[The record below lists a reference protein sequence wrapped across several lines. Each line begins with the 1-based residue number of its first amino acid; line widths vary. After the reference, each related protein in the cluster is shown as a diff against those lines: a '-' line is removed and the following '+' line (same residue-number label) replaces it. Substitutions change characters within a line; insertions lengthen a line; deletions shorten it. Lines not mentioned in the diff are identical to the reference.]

1 MPKIKHLNPILAHL
15 SPKPPQ
21 DLTNLP
27 LSTTFAPMNILA
39 FLASLAVILII
50 SRRSLALGIIAGAL
64 VLGVVTLPFRTF
76 LDRLVF
82 TLTDYKILAMSIA
95 VGIIPLIGGAMKK
108 SGQID
113 SLVENVRI
121 RQKHML
127 AFAPA
132 LMGLLPMPGGAL
144 LSAPIMERSGHGV
157 PDDIV
162 AAANNWFRHMFLFIY
177 PLAPALIV
185 LTAITALDLY
195 LCILYVLPFT
205 VVATVMGYL
214 FFLRKVDGDIIRKN
228 GFSLKGLLVPLSVI
242 LSAPLLDFILKKFFG
257 LSNTAT
263 LIGVITG
270 LTLSLLFNRAKLP
283 LLSLFKEM
291 KPWNFALIILGMFL
305 YLHIFEKT
313 DIGQSIAELPLPP
326 LLLAITAG
334 FALGFLTGR
343 VHLPGSIVFP
353 VYLTGVG
360 HITPYVFALIYIAIY
375 FGYINS
381 PVHPCL
387 VVTCEYFHISIRDM
401 LKKLAIPTAII
412 MALIILLALI
422 ID

>member
-1 MPKIKHLNPILAHL
+1 
-15 SPKPPQ
+15 
-21 DLTNLP
+21 
-27 LSTTFAPMNILA
+27 MNILV
-39 FLASLAVILII
+39 FLASLAVIIII
-50 SRRSLALGIIAGAL
+50 SRRSLAFGIIAGAL
-64 VLGVVTLPFRTF
+64 VLGVVTLPFKTF
-76 LDRLVF
+76 LDRLVV
-82 TLTDYKILAMSIA
+82 TCTDYEILAMSVA

-157 PDDIV
+157 PPNIV
-162 AAANNWFRHMFLFIY
+162 ATANNWFRHMFLFVY

-185 LTAITALDLY
+185 LSAITNLDLY

-205 VVATVMGYL
+205 IIATVIGYM
-214 FFLRKVDGDIIRKN
+214 FFLRSVKGDIIGKN
-228 GFSLKGLLVPLSVI
+228 GFSLKGLLIPLTVI
-242 LSAPLLDFILKKFFG
+242 SSAPLLDFILKKFFG
-257 LSNTAT
+257 LGNTAT
-263 LIGVITG
+263 LIGVAVG
-270 LTLSLLFNRAKLP
+270 LTLSLALSAVKLP
-283 LLSLFKEM
+283 LGNLVKEM
-291 KPWNFALIILGMFL
+291 KPWNFALIIHGMFL

-326 LLLAITAG
+326 LMLAIVAG

-360 HITPYVFALIYIAIY
+360 SITPFVFALIYIAIY

-401 LKKLAIPTAII
+401 LKKLALPTALI
-412 MALIILLALI
+412 MALIIALALI
-422 ID
+422 IA